1 MTNLEFYKDEIN
13 KTINEIG
20 TLGGAI
26 ISVYNKHASKK
37 KGNIEVVVDWLI
49 KEHKELIRLT
59 QAEKCILG
67 SVNKA
72 FKYIARDRNE
82 TLNVFEYKPSKNNY
96 GEWVLPLGAI
106 CTFCLFDKM
115 FNFIESEDKEPYLIE
130 DILNNC
136 EVIEQ

>member
-49 KEHKELIRLT
+49 KEHKEPIRLT
-59 QAEKCILG
+59 QAEKCILR
-67 SVNKA
+67 SVNKV
-72 FKYIARDRNE
+72 FKYIARDKDKE
-82 TLNVFEYKPSKNNY
+82 LAVFEYKPIKDVNSMWTLCKS
-96 GEWVLPLGAI
+96 GIL
-106 CTFCLFDKM
+106 CTLFPFDHL
-115 FNFIESEDKEPYLIE
+115 FQFIKCEDEEPYLIE

-136 EVIEQ
+136 EVVE